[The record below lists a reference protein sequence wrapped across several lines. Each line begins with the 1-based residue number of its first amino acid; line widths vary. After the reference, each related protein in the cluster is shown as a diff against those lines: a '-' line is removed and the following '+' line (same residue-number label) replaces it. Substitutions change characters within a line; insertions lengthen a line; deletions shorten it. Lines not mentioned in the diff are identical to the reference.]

1 MKAIKTLPGIITA
14 AILLTLNSIG
24 FSQETVV
31 LLPGQSSITI
41 KGTSSLHDWEEKVEK
56 FNVNLNLT
64 FREKEISGIDMV
76 NLTCETVSIT
86 SENSIMTHKTHN
98 ALQVEKY
105 PEIIFKLVSVDHL
118 TSQNGNFSGTLVG
131 DIVLAGVTKRIKLT
145 FAGTHAGNKVTIKG
159 SKELNMNDFKIK
171 PPTAMMGTLKTG
183 EQITVSF
190 QLNFQKS

>member
-1 MKAIKTLPGIITA
+1 MKTTIALPGILAA
-14 AILLTLNSIG
+14 AIFLTTYSVCV
-24 FSQETVV
+24 SQETVV

-41 KGTSSLHDWEEKVEK
+41 NGTSSLHDWEEKVEK
-56 FNVNLNLT
+56 FDVNLNLT
-64 FREKEISGIDMV
+64 FREKEISAIDMV
-76 NLTCETVSIT
+76 SLTCKTVSIT
-86 SENSIMTHKTHN
+86 SDNSIMTHKTHN

-118 TSQNGNFSGTLVG
+118 TSKNGSFSGTLVG
-131 DIVLAGVTKRIKLT
+131 DIILAGVTKRIQLT
-145 FAGTHAGNKVTIKG
+145 FAGIHAGNKITIKG

-190 QLNFQKS
+190 QLNFQVS

>member
-1 MKAIKTLPGIITA
+1 MKTRIALPGILA
-14 AILLTLNSIG
+14 AIIFFTAYSTG
-24 FSQETVV
+24 FAQETVV

-41 KGTSSLHDWEEKVEK
+41 NGTSSLHDWEEKVEK
-56 FNVNLNLT
+56 FDVNLNLT
-64 FREKEISGIDMV
+64 FREKEISAIDMV
-76 NLTCETVSIT
+76 SLTCKSVSIN
-86 SENSIMTHKTHN
+86 SDNSIMTHKTHN

-118 TSQNGNFSGTLVG
+118 TSKNGNFSGTLVG
-131 DIVLAGVTKRIKLT
+131 DIILAGVTKRIQLT
-145 FAGTHAGNKVTIKG
+145 FAGTHTGNKITIKG

-190 QLNFQKS
+190 QLNFQVS